1 MQMKYLK
8 PMKLYQQLLRSD
20 KVTRGRLLGLDV
32 GDKYVG
38 LSISD
43 ADNKVASPVRLTL
56 ILLPIPFCFCKKKCI
71 FLLDDWECV
80 NDEFYDIICFFICSV
95 LVRTK
100 TNIDLVASDVK
111 NLVSFLR
118 WDLLF

>member
-56 ILLPIPFCFCKKKCI
+56 ILLPIPFCFCKK
-71 FLLDDWECV
+71 
-80 NDEFYDIICFFICSV
+80 NASFYWMIE
-95 LVRTK
+95 
-100 TNIDLVASDVK
+100 N
-111 NLVSFLR
+111 VSMMSFMI
-118 WDLLF
+118 